1 MEEKPPVKQ
10 WMTQKTCT
18 ALIIGVICA
27 VLGFL
32 HYLWSEVSRLEERI
46 NVICTSGGVD
56 TGLVGMLKEM
66 CASKKSYK
74 KPISEEAS
82 DDNVQEP
89 DAMAERS
96 DDEQEIEDEE

>member
-1 MEEKPPVKQ
+1 MAEKPPMKQ
-10 WMTQKTCT
+10 WMTQKTCS
-18 ALIIGVICA
+18 ALIIGVICV

-66 CASKKSYK
+66 CTHKKSHA
-74 KPISEEAS
+74 KPKTTEA
-82 DDNVQEP
+82 V
-89 DAMAERS
+89 
-96 DDEQEIEDEE
+96 DEQECEVESGDDEGEGEEVCQDQE